1 MRRSWL
7 SVAGWLHLLAILAGL
22 AAVPA
27 AATGPVTEALTA
39 EQAGDRSNFIAQVR
53 KARQGDA
60 EAQWHVGMTYARL
73 GDPARALPMLTSAA
87 GAGKAPA
94 AALLGWLYEDGR
106 GTERSIE
113 EAKRWYRL
121 AAEQGEADAMAALG
135 RLLLEEKSSEARAAA
150 GQLFRRAAGLQ
161 DPDGQYYLG
170 WMLTEVAKGS
180 RDDADAYDWF
190 LKAARQGHLGAQLA
204 VAKHLETGRG
214 VARDTKAAGEWLLR
228 AAETRDPVAH
238 YLLGRWRA
246 AAGEGNPDAVRDS
259 YRIAA
264 LAGHR
269 EAQFALASMLARS
282 RAEADRKEAA
292 AWFAKADEAG
302 HIAAAN
308 RLGELLR
315 DSDGDSQQMARARGI
330 FQRAA
335 DKGNLDSMYNLAR
348 MQNEGL
354 GGQRDTDKA
363 LKWYAQAADGGHDKA
378 SDVLGSL
385 LSSSVK
391 TSSLGL
397 KGFWQ

>member
-1 MRRSWL
+1 MRGGWRSA
-7 SVAGWLHLLAILAGL
+7 AGCLQLTAMLAGF

-27 AATGPVTEALTA
+27 AATGPATVALTA
-39 EQAGDRSNFIAQVR
+39 EQVEDRSNFIGQVR
-53 KARQGDA
+53 KARQGDV
-60 EAQWHVGMTYARL
+60 EAQWQVGRTYAKL
-73 GDPARALPMLTSAA
+73 GDPERALPMLTSAA
-87 GAGKAPA
+87 GAGNAPA
-94 AALLGWLYEDGR
+94 ATLLGWLYEDGR

-135 RLLLEEKSSEARAAA
+135 RLLLQEKSPAARATA
-150 GQLFRRAAGLQ
+150 GQLFRRAAELQ
-161 DPDGQYYLG
+161 DPDGQYYVG
-170 WMLTEVAKGS
+170 WILTEVANGP
-180 RDDADAYDWF
+180 REHVEAYDWF
-190 LKAARQGHLGAQLA
+190 LKAARQGHVGAQLA
-204 VAKHLETGRG
+204 VATHLETGRG
-214 VARDTKAAGEWLLR
+214 VARDTKAAGEWLQR

-238 YLLGRWRA
+238 YRLARWRA
-246 AAGEGNPDAVRDS
+246 AAGEGNVDAVRDS

-264 LAGHR
+264 MAGHR

-302 HIAAAN
+302 HTAAAN

-315 DSDGDSQQMARARGI
+315 DGGGDAQQMARAREI

-335 DKGNLDSMYNLAR
+335 DRGNVDSMYNLAR

-354 GGQRDTDKA
+354 GGQRDTDNA
-363 LKWYAQAADGGHDKA
+363 LKWYAQAADEGHDKA
-378 SDVLGSL
+378 SEVLGSL